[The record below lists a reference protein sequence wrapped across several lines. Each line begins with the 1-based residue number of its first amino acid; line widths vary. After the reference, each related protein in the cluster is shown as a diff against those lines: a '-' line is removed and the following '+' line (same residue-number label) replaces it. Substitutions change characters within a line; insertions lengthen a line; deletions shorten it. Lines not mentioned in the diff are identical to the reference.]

1 MTGET
6 YTGRAQPLDAEEYAA
21 ITLTA
26 AANGEIAAA
35 SYDCS
40 DDPLLRACCEAL
52 CGVLVDKP
60 IRDVMQMN
68 NNAVYYNVEH
78 DLPRDRLYLAT
89 IAVQAAKKAAL
100 AWLDENGVP
109 YDGGDLCDCLK
120 GSR

>member
-1 MTGET
+1 MMEKS
-6 YTGRAQPLDAEEYAA
+6 YTGTMRPLDAEEYAA

-35 SYDCS
+35 VYECS
-40 DDPLLRACCEAL
+40 DDPLLRECCAAL

-68 NNAVYYNVEH
+68 NNAVYYNMEN
-78 DLPRDRLYLAT
+78 DLPRDRLYLAS

-100 AWLDENGVP
+100 AYLNENGIP
-109 YDGGDLCDCLK
+109 YDGKDLCACLK
-120 GSR
+120 